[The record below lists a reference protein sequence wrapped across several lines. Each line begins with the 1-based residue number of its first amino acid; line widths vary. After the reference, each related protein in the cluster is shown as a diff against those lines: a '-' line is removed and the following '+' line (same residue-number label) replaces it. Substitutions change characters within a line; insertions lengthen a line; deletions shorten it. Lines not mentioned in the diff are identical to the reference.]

1 MFSGNKL
8 IILKFL
14 LVFFILYDINFK
26 FLPGFTSG
34 RISFVVVLGYF
45 LFKWIRSGA
54 TFSKMFLNENGWY
67 FNLLI
72 FVIIIAFLQFL
83 SSNDI
88 TQVARLF
95 YFTIY
100 GIITP
105 LILVKIFKKSNDF
118 LLIVGISVL
127 LQSFITIGSYLIP
140 SIKILLNNLVL
151 YNANFDASNN
161 TRALGF
167 VSVAGAAFSLI
178 QFTGIFSILTYLNLN
193 YVKWQLKILLNIS
206 ILIILISTLFIGRT
220 GLFLS
225 ILVLLL
231 FFVFNKFSIKK
242 VILGI
247 LSFVLILQLNIEK
260 VLDSITKDIDGYNS
274 ELFIAWIQ
282 SGFRLNNDLVEGLNE
297 MPIPPLTYQT
307 LIGTGLVVG
316 PNGEGNASGHD
327 TGYIQTY
334 YSMGLIMAFVF
345 YLSYF
350 YYLFIKV
357 RKDKFNL
364 SYLLLFILV
373 LVESKEFFIFS
384 YAFPFFV
391 FSYILIVKNERKQ
404 NEMFSSKYVES
415 KIFKLN

>member
-1 MFSGNKL
+1 MSLANKS
-8 IILKFL
+8 IIVKFL

-34 RISFVVVLGYF
+34 RISFVVVLVYF
-45 LFKWIRSGA
+45 LFEWIRSGA
-54 TFSKMFLNENGWY
+54 TFSKFFLNENSWY
-67 FNLLI
+67 FNVLI
-72 FVIIIAFLQFL
+72 FVIIIAFLQFF

-100 GIITP
+100 GIVTP
-105 LILVKIFKKSNDF
+105 LILVKIFNKSNDF
-118 LLIVGISVL
+118 LLVIGISVL
-127 LQSFITIGSYLIP
+127 LQSFITLGSYLIP
-140 SIKILLNNLVL
+140 SIKVLLNNLVL
-151 YNANFDASNN
+151 YNAHFDASNN

-178 QFTGIFSILTYLNLN
+178 QFTGVFSILTYLNLN
-193 YVKWQLKILLNIS
+193 HVKWQFKMLLNIS

-231 FFVFNKFSIKK
+231 FFIFNKFSIKK

-247 LSFVLILQLNIEK
+247 LCFSIILQINFEK
-260 VLDSITKDIDGYNS
+260 ALDFVTKDVDGYNS

-307 LIGTGLVVG
+307 LIGTGLLVG

-334 YSMGLIMAFVF
+334 YSMGLIIAFVF
-345 YLSYF
+345 YVSYF

-357 RKDKFNL
+357 RRNKFNL
-364 SYLLLFILV
+364 SYFLLFILI

-391 FSYILIVKNERKQ
+391 FSYILIVRKETKQ
-404 NEMFSSKYVES
+404 YEIFSSKNVEFTS
-415 KIFKLN
+415 IKLK